1 MSSGRFLVT
10 TTPEIAALLKATV
23 REALTSL
30 GEAFPSIEMQVVPDG
45 QGGAWTEFKDLP
57 LGAPYSQETTF
68 LIFLLPFNLPG
79 SDIYPMFV
87 RPDLSRLDG
96 QPLGQSFQV
105 TQLAWPREPT
115 PRPVVQVSRRT
126 RGSFATQTAEQKI
139 GKVLDWIRAQ

>member
-1 MSSGRFLVT
+1 VT

-30 GEAFPSIEMQVVPDG
+30 REAFPSMEMQVVPDG
-45 QGGAWTEFKDLP
+45 QGGAWTEFKGLL
-57 LGAPYSQETTF
+57 LGAPYSQERTF

-96 QPLGQSFQV
+96 QPLGQGFQV
-105 TQLAWPREPT
+105 TQLAWPGEPT

-126 RGSFATQTAEQKI
+126 RSSFAAQTAPQKV